1 LIYWPANQLANK
13 PVLTNPPSTLTKI
26 SQLIECINLNKKA
39 CCITAAG
46 FFTDLNTV
54 MTQYGMGGGE

>member
-1 LIYWPANQLANK
+1 MNL
-13 PVLTNPPSTLTKI
+13 
-26 SQLIECINLNKKA
+26 LNKKA